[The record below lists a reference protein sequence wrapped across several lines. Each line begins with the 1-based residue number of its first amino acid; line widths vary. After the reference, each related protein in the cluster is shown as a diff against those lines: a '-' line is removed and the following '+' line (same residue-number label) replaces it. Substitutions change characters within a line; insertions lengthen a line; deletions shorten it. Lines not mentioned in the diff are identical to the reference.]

1 MVETTYIQNWSQI
14 LVNDNDVGENSDVDV
29 DVVDG
34 DGDDDDDDDDG
45 DGDGDGN
52 IDDDFPSPPQF
63 LLRFQY
69 SRDRS
74 LPVRPPP

>member
-14 LVNDNDVGENSDVDV
+14 LVNDNDVGENRDV
-29 DVVDG
+29 DVVVG
-34 DGDDDDDDDDG
+34 DGDDGDDDG
-45 DGDGDGN
+45 DD

-74 LPVRPPP
+74 LPVRPRP

>member
-34 DGDDDDDDDDG
+34 DDDDDG
-45 DGDGDGN
+45 DGDDAVV
-52 IDDDFPSPPQF
+52 
-63 LLRFQY
+63 Y
-69 SRDRS
+69 TKDRTFI
-74 LPVRPPP
+74 LT